1 MSLRQC
7 GWWKHVLR
15 LVIFGRFGQRLWP
28 PNVRICHSYSDTC
41 SQAQNISSLV
51 FVRFYINPILWLAID
66 WTSPHPHSKSSWWK
80 QEIPCPEARRGQLL
94 VGLGVWVSDKCFGA
108 ACIGATLSMKII
120 CPVLLLIVLDGYLVR
135 WERCL
140 TWSLIHFDELLLRCI
155 ISFNDISGC
164 TRKTRIID
172 VVYNASNNELVRTKT
187 LVKNCIVLVD
197 STPYRQWFE
206 SHYALPLGRTNGAKL
221 VIILVFFINCWV
233 SIVVF
238 LWW

>member
-51 FVRFYINPILWLAID
+51 FVRFYINPILWLSID

-94 VGLGVWVSDKCFGA
+94 VGLGVWVSEMFLRCLYRCSSFNEDNLSSSATDCTWWIFGSLRK
-108 ACIGATLSMKII
+108 T
-120 CPVLLLIVLDGYLVR
+120 
-135 WERCL
+135 CL
-140 TWSLIHFDELLLRCI
+140 TWSLMYFGLAFIRCI

-172 VVYNASNNELVRTKT
+172 VVYNCL
-187 LVKNCIVLVD
+187 
-197 STPYRQWFE
+197 
-206 SHYALPLGRTNGAKL
+206 
-221 VIILVFFINCWV
+221 
-233 SIVVF
+233 
-238 LWW
+238 